1 VGDYDSP
8 SDPSMDSSPEVTIS
22 PADNGHVVRWH
33 QRGAKKDEPGRT
45 VKRVAMS
52 ADEALGHARM
62 ALSGTGKAKSPKR
75 KPLRDGQ
82 SGAGSSAA
90 EGDGASLASPAAQ
103 TMVTRSRSSSARR
116 RRPRVGGR
124 R

>member
-1 VGDYDSP
+1 MGDYDSP
-8 SDPSMDSSPEVTIS
+8 SDPSDESPEVTIS

-33 QRGAKKDEPGRT
+33 QRGTKKDEPGRT

-52 ADEALGHARM
+52 ADEALAHARS
-62 ALSGTGKAKSPKR
+62 ALGGTGKAKSGKR

-82 SGAGSSAA
+82 SGASSAA
-90 EGDGASLASPAAQ
+90 EGDGASLASPTAQ
-103 TMVTRSRSSSARR
+103 TMATRSRSSSARR

>member
-1 VGDYDSP
+1 MGDYDSP
-8 SDPSMDSSPEVTIS
+8 SDPSDESPEVTIS

-33 QRGAKKDEPGRT
+33 QRGTKKDEPGRT

-52 ADEALGHARM
+52 ADEALAHARS
-62 ALSGTGKAKSPKR
+62 ALGGTGKAKSPKR

-90 EGDGASLASPAAQ
+90 EGESGMASSPAAQ
-103 TMVTRSRSSSARR
+103 TMSRSRNSSARR